1 MRDWADNPIAMFLVL
16 RACLRE
22 APVVARSTGIFCSAD
37 AAKNRSR
44 WSLGCRRVSIAMRR
58 RVSGGRAAGACGG
71 EPTGGLTPD
80 ISGGTGRCH
89 PHFNPADAELHQ
101 SADLK
106 QLETNGATRGV
117 GKVRLIQADATQGAQ
132 QHVGHRRK
140 PQAQL
145 VSSHGSGRGTIGIK
159 IELALFDP
167 VLHIAAGTVDRLIKI
182 ARFAL
187 GTCERGNDEA
197 RIGVAVRPLSFGDN
211 PALAAPALARPPLE
225 LLETPCWLAGTLAF
239 LLDGRELTGDLGIKP
254 IVLGQSEDKM
264 HAVRFAP
271 GH

>member
-1 MRDWADNPIAMFLVL
+1 
-16 RACLRE
+16 
-22 APVVARSTGIFCSAD
+22 
-37 AAKNRSR
+37 
-44 WSLGCRRVSIAMRR
+44 MRR

-89 PHFNPADAELHQ
+89 PDFNPADAEPHQ
-101 SADLK
+101 SADLE

-167 VLHIAAGTVDRLIKI
+167 VLHIAAGTVDCLIKI

-187 GTCERGNDEA
+187 GTCERGDDEA

-211 PALAAPALARPPLE
+211 PALAAPALACPPLE
-225 LLETPCWLAGTLAF
+225 LLETPCWLFSWTAASSLVISALSRSFWANPKTKCTPFASHQAISSSRAKPLSARNRMRTRGHFRRMWATMRATSSTEPAAASTLARRS
-239 LLDGRELTGDLGIKP
+239 LAASRCRPQNT
-254 IVLGQSEDKM
+254 
-264 HAVRFAP
+264 
-271 GH
+271 